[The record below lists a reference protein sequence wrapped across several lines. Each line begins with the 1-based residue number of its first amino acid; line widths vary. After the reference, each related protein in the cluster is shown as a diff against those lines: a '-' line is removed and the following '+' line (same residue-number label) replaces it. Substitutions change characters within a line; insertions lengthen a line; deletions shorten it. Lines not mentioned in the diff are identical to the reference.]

1 MAASFGFSAQENGNS
16 MSSLSDIEIVSF
28 SLLIVMGLKE
38 VLQVHL

>member
-16 MSSLSDIEIVSF
+16 MSSLSEIEIVSF